1 MLLFL
6 SSVDNSD
13 KFLIDHLE
21 ECTVFYLKNFL
32 YAQKGLESTAVQIFA
47 EGEELCDT
55 FSISNVMVLRYSVS
69 AAVIGG
75 KGGIRMLSYFN
86 RRLFVAFQVS
96 EHNFVV

>member
-21 ECTVFYLKNFL
+21 ECTVLYLKNFL
-32 YAQKGLESTAVQIFA
+32 YAQKGLESTAVQVYS

-55 FSISNVMVLRYSVS
+55 FSISDVMVLRYSVS
-69 AAVIGG
+69 AAIIGG
-75 KGGIRMLSYFN
+75 KGGILMISCFN
-86 RRLFVAFQVS
+86 RLLLVAFQVS
-96 EHNFVV
+96 EHNFAV